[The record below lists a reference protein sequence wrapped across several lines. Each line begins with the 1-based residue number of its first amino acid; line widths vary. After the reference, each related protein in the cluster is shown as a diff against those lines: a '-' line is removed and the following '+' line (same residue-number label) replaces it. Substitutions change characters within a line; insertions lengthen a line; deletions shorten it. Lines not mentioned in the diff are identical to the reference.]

1 MSANKTT
8 LSSLDISRLEALLY
22 REENRGAC
30 PAHPVALL
38 EEKLCLADER
48 SPRDMPAHVVTMNS
62 RVVLVDLE
70 RNETIE
76 RTLAFPRAGGLAASE
91 VSVLTPVGAQLL
103 GAAPGYL
110 IGDATSGRGSRF
122 RVQEIVYQPES
133 SGRYDL

>member
-110 IGDATSGRGSRF
+110 S
-122 RVQEIVYQPES
+122 VV
-133 SGRYDL
+133 